1 MMPWQRTRWPLALAL
16 AAAGLG
22 LIGGLAWA
30 LRPRAEAETAAL
42 ARRSLREATHQ
53 LDLFLQTYPTA
64 PGEARGALQ
73 RARSAFD
80 RAAGHLSITRPAE
93 VQQGRADF
101 EQLQALTAAEAP
113 PEAVLPL
120 ARRLRERIQALQG
133 E

>member
-73 RARSAFD
+73 RAPVPHPPGGGATGASGFRTAPGAD
-80 RAAGHLSITRPAE
+80 
-93 VQQGRADF
+93 GR
-101 EQLQALTAAEAP
+101 
-113 PEAVLPL
+113 
-120 ARRLRERIQALQG
+120 
-133 E
+133 